1 MPVSSP
7 LLQEYL
13 NQLSA
18 RGVTHVA
25 LTDEARAVLATVTA
39 RVARQSSSPLTPA
52 AAPAG
57 HRATPGASSSSPS
70 PVTSPP
76 AAAATPVPRSSPTG
90 TPLRP
95 TQPTSTSTTGSA
107 APARSKRELLDEL
120 AREADNS
127 KPARELGT
135 LRDIMVFAVGNPDA
149 DIMFIGEAPG
159 AEEEK
164 QREPFVGPAGQL
176 LTKIIQAMGLRRSDV
191 YISNVCKFRPK
202 IDDGRMQG
210 SKNRAPTT
218 GEMLACQPYIM
229 AEINIIKPRAIVC
242 LGATASTGLGIEGT
256 VGRLRGRIQ
265 EWRGHPLA
273 VTYHPSY
280 LLRREAEDGGGLA
293 EKRLVWEDM
302 MRVME
307 TVGLPISDKQRAY
320 FSRAR

>member
-1 MPVSSP
+1 MPAPNP

-13 NQLSA
+13 SQLAA
-18 RGVTHVA
+18 RGVTHVG
-25 LTDEARAVLATVTA
+25 LTDEARAVLATVQG
-39 RVARQSSSPLTPA
+39 ARQQQVTPPATAGRTATPGIASSSPPSSFRTPQPA
-52 AAPAG
+52 DTPSAP
-57 HRATPGASSSSPS
+57 RPS
-70 PVTSPP
+70 P
-76 AAAATPVPRSSPTG
+76 AG
-90 TPLRP
+90 TPLHP
-95 TQPTSTSTTGSA
+95 TQPVSPGSSA
-107 APARSKRELLDEL
+107 SPARSKRELLDEL
-120 AREADNS
+120 AREAEGG
-127 KPARELGT
+127 KQARELGT
-135 LRDIMVFAVGNPDA
+135 LRDIMVFAVGNPDS

-176 LTKIIQAMGLRRSDV
+176 LTKIIQAMGLRRSEV

-229 AEINIIKPRAIVC
+229 AEINIIKPRVIVC

-256 VGRLRGRIQ
+256 VGRLRGRVQ
-265 EWRGHPLA
+265 EWRGHPLV

-307 TVGLPISDKQRAY
+307 IVGLPISDKQRAY

>member
-1 MPVSSP
+1 VD
-7 LLQEYL
+7 
-13 NQLSA
+13 
-18 RGVTHVA
+18 T
-25 LTDEARAVLATVTA
+25 
-39 RVARQSSSPLTPA
+39 
-52 AAPAG
+52 APAQ
-57 HRATPGASSSSPS
+57 RPS
-70 PVTSPP
+70 
-76 AAAATPVPRSSPTG
+76 AAG

-95 TQPTSTSTTGSA
+95 TQPTSTNTGTGTAST
-107 APARSKRELLDEL
+107 RSKRELLDEL

-127 KPARELGT
+127 QPARALGT
-135 LRDIMVFAVGNPDA
+135 LRDVMVFATGNPDA

-176 LTKIIQAMGLRRSDV
+176 LTKIIQAMGLRRSEV

-210 SKNRAPTT
+210 SKNRTPTT
-218 GEMLACQPYIM
+218 GEMLACQPYIL
-229 AEINIIKPRAIVC
+229 AEINIVKPRAIVC

-302 MRVME
+302 IRVME

>member
-1 MPVSSP
+1 
-7 LLQEYL
+7 
-13 NQLSA
+13 
-18 RGVTHVA
+18 
-25 LTDEARAVLATVTA
+25 
-39 RVARQSSSPLTPA
+39 
-52 AAPAG
+52 
-57 HRATPGASSSSPS
+57 
-70 PVTSPP
+70 
-76 AAAATPVPRSSPTG
+76 
-90 TPLRP
+90 
-95 TQPTSTSTTGSA
+95 
-107 APARSKRELLDEL
+107 
-120 AREADNS
+120 
-127 KPARELGT
+127 
-135 LRDIMVFAVGNPDA
+135 MVFATGNPEA

-176 LTKIIQAMGLRRSDV
+176 LTKIIQAMGLRRSEV

-218 GEMLACQPYIM
+218 GEMLACQPYIL

-242 LGATASTGLGIEGT
+242 LGATASTGLSIDGT
-256 VGRLRGRIQ
+256 VGKLRGKMMD
-265 EWRGHPLA
+265 WRGHPLA

-280 LLRREAEDGGGLA
+280 LLRRESEDGGGLA

-320 FSRAR
+320 FTKAR

>member
-1 MPVSSP
+1 MPAPNP

-13 NQLSA
+13 SQLAA

-25 LTDEARAVLATVTA
+25 LSDEARAVLSAA
-39 RVARQSSSPLTPA
+39 RSPQRPSSAPS
-52 AAPAG
+52 PAG
-57 HRATPGASSSSPS
+57 RAATPGTSSPS
-70 PVTSPP
+70 ATSSATTSRAPKP
-76 AAAATPVPRSSPTG
+76 ADTAPVPGRSTAG
-90 TPLRP
+90 TPLHPTRP
-95 TQPTSTSTTGSA
+95 AGSGTDSGVPT
-107 APARSKRELLDEL
+107 RSKRELLDEL
-120 AREADNS
+120 AREAEGG
-127 KPARELGT
+127 KQARELGT

-176 LTKIIQAMGLRRSDV
+176 LTKIIQAMGLRRSEV
-191 YISNVCKFRPK
+191 YISNVCKFRPI
-202 IDDGRMQG
+202 IDDGRPQG
-210 SKNRAPTT
+210 SRNRPPTT

-229 AEINIIKPRAIVC
+229 AEINIIRPRAIVC

-256 VGRLRGRIQ
+256 VGRLRGRVQ
-265 EWRGHPLA
+265 EWRGYPLV

-280 LLRREAEDGGGLA
+280 LLRRETEDGGGLA

-307 TVGLPISDKQRAY
+307 TVGLPISEKQRAY
-320 FSRAR
+320 FSKAR